1 MLVVKTTCKDR
12 WRQILNEADRIPVKH
27 LFTLQEGVSVN
38 QFQEMC
44 ESNVR
49 LVVPKP
55 LINKYP
61 LEIQGYLQTLE
72 SFVGDVRLLPN

>member
-1 MLVVKTTCKDR
+1 
-12 WRQILNEADRIPVKH
+12 
-27 LFTLQEGVSVN
+27 
-38 QFQEMC
+38 MC

-61 LEIQGYLQTLE
+61 LEIQGHLQTLE
-72 SFVGDVRLLPN
+72 SFVGDVRLLSN